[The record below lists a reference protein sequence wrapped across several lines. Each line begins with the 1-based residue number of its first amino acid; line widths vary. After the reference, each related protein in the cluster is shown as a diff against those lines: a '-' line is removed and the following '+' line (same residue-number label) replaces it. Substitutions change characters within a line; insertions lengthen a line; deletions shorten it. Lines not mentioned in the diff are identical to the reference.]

1 MKLSRNTSL
10 ILFKIHVGTCY
21 VCEAKKTLKNTDCC
35 CCCCCCCFNF
45 KPWIW
50 KSTIRVRISQ
60 FSFFLFLFL
69 LLATYIQFHSLMN
82 SNDMESILFYILERK
97 KSHYV
102 SSAQMSTLI
111 SLYYLFLLNCPA
123 YETKIPSQN
132 L

>member
-1 MKLSRNTSL
+1 MKLSWNTSFL
-10 ILFKIHVGTCY
+10 LFKIHVGTCY

-35 CCCCCCCFNF
+35 CCSCCCCFNF

-60 FSFFLFLFL
+60 FSFFAF
-69 LLATYIQFHSLMN
+69 ASYIYSIPFSHEFQWHGKHSV
-82 SNDMESILFYILERK
+82 SYFREK

-102 SSAQMSTLI
+102 SSAQMPALI

-123 YETKIPSQN
+123 HETKIPSPN